1 MTLKEFTKIAFCN
14 ILYLAGVS
22 RMLQHKYRKRLLV
35 VAYHGIT
42 RSKNPPPA
50 WTLLPAPIFEQQICW
65 LAKHYH
71 PVSLREVLSAITTD
85 VQLPHNAVLITLD
98 DGFRNNMTVAYPI
111 LKKYK
116 VPAVIFLTVD
126 FVNTDHFFWVDELL
140 LAIIEAGKQRID
152 LPLTHPQA
160 KIFFPQK
167 RYIEAYCAEVECLKR
182 KSSNERIDRLHRTLS
197 RISFDR
203 SLYMDD
209 FGMLTWPEVLR
220 MEEEGLME
228 FGSHTATHS
237 ILANT
242 PKELLE
248 EELAGSK
255 KRLEEQLGHEIKAFC
270 YPNGR
275 FGKDYSPKHRKLL
288 AQYGYQCAFSTDYGL
303 YNPGKDHP
311 FSIPRVGVGN
321 DISARKSF
329 SRLNMSGLFEYRKSF
344 L

>member
-1 MTLKEFTKIAFCN
+1 
-14 ILYLAGVS
+14 
-22 RMLQHKYRKRLLV
+22 
-35 VAYHGIT
+35 
-42 RSKNPPPA
+42 
-50 WTLLPAPIFEQQICW
+50 
-65 LAKHYH
+65 
-71 PVSLREVLSAITTD
+71 
-85 VQLPHNAVLITLD
+85 
-98 DGFRNNMTVAYPI
+98 MTVAYPI

-140 LAIIEAGKQRID
+140 LAIIEAGKQQID
-152 LPLTHPQA
+152 LQLTNSQA
-160 KIFFPQK
+160 NIFFAQK
-167 RYIEAYCAEVECLKR
+167 KYGEAYHVEVEFLKR
-182 KSSNERIDRLHRTLS
+182 KSINERLDALQHILS
-197 RISFDR
+197 QLTYEK
-203 SLYMDD
+203 SLYRED

-220 MEEEGLME
+220 MEEEGLVE

-255 KRLEEQLGHEIKAFC
+255 KRLEERLNHEVSAFC
-270 YPNGR
+270 YPNGH
-275 FGKDYSPKHRKLL
+275 FEIDYLPDHRRVL

-329 SRLNMSGLFEYRKSF
+329 SRLNMSGFFEYRKSF